1 MLRGYIE
8 AFQEELE
15 GKLDPQMTDFMQKMA
30 ANAQQLTAF
39 VNNILNVARIDDDQM
54 ELHLVEEQWPTIL
67 ESTIEGLKLRAKVRG
82 VQLQTTIAPDLPTVA
97 VDRLSIQEVITNL
110 VDNAVKY
117 SAGAELVEINVHMN
131 QEGQVETTF
140 TDHGQGISA
149 GIMPNLFTKFYRD
162 HRNRAQI
169 GGTGLGL
176 YLCKTIVE
184 AHGGH
189 IWVKSKEKEGSTFGF
204 TLLPYASLAA
214 ELKNGDNTDIVRGAH
229 GWIKNHSMYRR

>member
-1 MLRGYIE
+1 
-8 AFQEELE
+8 
-15 GKLDPQMTDFMQKMA
+15 MTK
-30 ANAQQLTAF
+30 
-39 VNNILNVARIDDDQM
+39 M
-54 ELHLVEEQWPTIL
+54 ELHLNEEQWPTIL

-117 SAGAELVEINVHMN
+117 SAGAKLVEINVHMN

-214 ELKNGDNTDIVRGAH
+214 ELKNGDNTDIVRGARLDKTTQCI
-229 GWIKNHSMYRR
+229 GDNFYGTRSIYYPRRRSSRSPRTVHRRRTFYCGAL

>member
-1 MLRGYIE
+1 
-8 AFQEELE
+8 
-15 GKLDPQMTDFMQKMA
+15 MTKW
-30 ANAQQLTAF
+30 NCIWWRSSGQQF
-39 VNNILNVARIDDDQM
+39 
-54 ELHLVEEQWPTIL
+54 L

-110 VDNAVKY
+110 VDNTVKY
-117 SAGAELVEINVHMN
+117 SAGAKLVEINVHK
-131 QEGQVETTF
+131 EPRGSGRDHIF

-149 GIMPNLFTKFYRD
+149 GIMPNLFTGFTATTA
-162 HRNRAQI
+162 NRAQI
-169 GGTGLGL
+169 GTGLGL

-204 TLLPYASLAA
+204 TLLPYSLAA

-229 GWIKNHSMYRR
+229 GWIKKPLNVWR